1 MDSLIF
7 FYSYLK
13 RQKLNVKTNNTRS
26 ICQVLFSRVPQG
38 SISGLT
44 LFNKFIN
51 NFFLCLNKAQLPN
64 FADDNTISV
73 DAININA
80 QLPNFADDNTISV
93 DAININKLIKTLEEE
108 IKIGIDWFNAN
119 EMIVNLDKFESI
131 SHNLLDSYLLDI

>member
-7 FYSYLK
+7 FYSHLK

-26 ICQVLFSRVPQG
+26 IFQVLFSRVPQG

-73 DAININA
+73 DAININ
-80 QLPNFADDNTISV
+80 
-93 DAININKLIKTLEEE
+93 KLIKTLEEE
-108 IKIGIDWFNAN
+108 IKIGIGWFKAN

>member
-51 NFFLCLNKAQLPN
+51 NFFLCLSK
-64 FADDNTISV
+64 
-73 DAININA
+73 A

-131 SHNLLDSYLLDI
+131 SHNLLDSCLLDT

>member
-26 ICQVLFSRVPQG
+26 IFQVLFSRVPRG

-51 NFFLCLNKAQLPN
+51 NFFLCLNK
-64 FADDNTISV
+64 
-73 DAININA
+73 A

-131 SHNLLDSYLLDI
+131 SHNLLDSYLLDT

>member
-26 ICQVLFSRVPQG
+26 VCQVLFSRVPQG

-51 NFFLCLNKAQLPN
+51 NFFLCLSK
-64 FADDNTISV
+64 
-73 DAININA
+73 A

-131 SHNLLDSYLLDI
+131 SHNLLDSYLLDT

>member
-51 NFFLCLNKAQLPN
+51 NFFLCLNKAQP
-64 FADDNTISV
+64 
-73 DAININA
+73 
-80 QLPNFADDNTISV
+80 PNFADDNTISV

-131 SHNLLDSYLLDI
+131 SHNLLDSYLLDT

>member
-26 ICQVLFSRVPQG
+26 IFQVLFSRVPQG

-51 NFFLCLNKAQLPN
+51 TFFLCLSK
-64 FADDNTISV
+64 
-73 DAININA
+73 A

>member
-26 ICQVLFSRVPQG
+26 IFQVLFSRVPRG

-51 NFFLCLNKAQLPN
+51 NFFLCLSK
-64 FADDNTISV
+64 
-73 DAININA
+73 A

-131 SHNLLDSYLLDI
+131 SHNLLDSYLLDT

>member
-51 NFFLCLNKAQLPN
+51 NFFLCLSK
-64 FADDNTISV
+64 
-73 DAININA
+73 A

-108 IKIGIDWFNAN
+108 IKIGIDWFKAN

-131 SHNLLDSYLLDI
+131 SHNLLDSCLLDT

>member
-26 ICQVLFSRVPQG
+26 IFQVLFSRVPQG

-51 NFFLCLNKAQLPN
+51 NFFLCLNK
-64 FADDNTISV
+64 
-73 DAININA
+73 A

>member
-51 NFFLCLNKAQLPN
+51 NFFLCLSK
-64 FADDNTISV
+64 
-73 DAININA
+73 A

-131 SHNLLDSYLLDI
+131 SHNLLDSYLLDT

>member
-26 ICQVLFSRVPQG
+26 IFQVLFSRVPRG

-51 NFFLCLNKAQLPN
+51 NFFLCLNK
-64 FADDNTISV
+64 
-73 DAININA
+73 A

>member
-73 DAININA
+73 DAININ
-80 QLPNFADDNTISV
+80 
-93 DAININKLIKTLEEE
+93 KLIKTLEEE

>member
-73 DAININA
+73 DAININ
-80 QLPNFADDNTISV
+80 
-93 DAININKLIKTLEEE
+93 KLIKTLEEE

-131 SHNLLDSYLLDI
+131 SHNLLDSYLLDT

>member
-26 ICQVLFSRVPQG
+26 IFQVLFSRVPRG

-51 NFFLCLNKAQLPN
+51 NFFLCLSK
-64 FADDNTISV
+64 
-73 DAININA
+73 A

>member
-51 NFFLCLNKAQLPN
+51 NFFLCLSK
-64 FADDNTISV
+64 
-73 DAININA
+73 A